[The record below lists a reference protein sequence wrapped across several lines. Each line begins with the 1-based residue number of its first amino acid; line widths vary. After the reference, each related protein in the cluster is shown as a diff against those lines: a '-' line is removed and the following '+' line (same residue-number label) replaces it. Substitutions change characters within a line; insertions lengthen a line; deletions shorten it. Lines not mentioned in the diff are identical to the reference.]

1 MFHYS
6 YFLFWGIDIQPLFI
20 MNRQSLPPSPLFQSD
35 PKNEKSIKSGPE
47 LNHYYISYSDIKIKY
62 RWNRGNGPLISLDHV
77 RIRRPVESSC
87 SWMLH
92 KKNSYSFPPPR
103 KVHSKS
109 QEQSFFFFM
118 VMQCK
123 RSEIRLF
130 LMMKSFFYVKFL
142 KTRNLK
148 VGNVRR
154 RLSWW
159 SDTYGR
165 YIFESSDRENKRTPR
180 RLLKALS
187 ANQKD
192 WSCWILLST
201 TII

>member
-1 MFHYS
+1 MMRSSRLGELLCHYIFS
-6 YFLFWGIDIQPLFI
+6 LFI

-35 PKNEKSIKSGPE
+35 PKNVMRNQSKVSGPE
-47 LNHYYISYSDIKIKY
+47 LNHDYISYSYIQIQY

-92 KKNSYSFPPPR
+92 KKKELFLSPTEKGSFQVTR
-103 KVHSKS
+103 AI
-109 QEQSFFFFM
+109 FLFLM

-123 RSEIRLF
+123 RSEIWLF
-130 LMMKSFFYVKFL
+130 LMMKRAFL
-142 KTRNLK
+142 LCSTRNWK

-159 SDTYGR
+159 SDTGGR

-180 RLLKALS
+180 RLLKAL
-187 ANQKD
+187 
-192 WSCWILLST
+192 
-201 TII
+201 